1 MQIIINAGGSGTR
14 LWPLSTSRF
23 PKQFVNLI
31 DDENFV
37 QKTFQRLVQ
46 GFETNQIWLSTNLK
60 FAELALNSLPL
71 DFEKQHLLLES
82 EKRDTF
88 ASILAQTA
96 VVAHFVGR
104 NEPLIFIASDH
115 LIAQKDCQKFN
126 LGLRQ
131 MSNLVKNGNFE
142 LVIAGILPTFPNTEL
157 GYIEISKTEKS
168 IENTNSKNGEKMIN
182 LIQNELENYQ
192 NSTQNDPEA
201 LESQQLTKKVEN
213 VKSEKSQKEIWQI
226 QNKVFLEK
234 SQNLSKTGEMK
245 NLQGKNWQQANQHVQ
260 DLASFDKMEILET
273 KSLQVAS
280 FREKPDLQAAT
291 RFVESGD
298 FLWNLGY
305 FGWNF
310 DIMQDSLAKHWP
322 ELVPIV
328 DQIYQKGEISPELYR
343 QFPKN
348 SIDFALVEKLSRI
361 GAVQMNISWQD
372 IGNWDIV
379 KDFLPPIKTLDS
391 KKNESEPEKPKLAKN
406 DLNLQKLTK
415 KNITFEEIPK
425 NNPSNKKSNQTD
437 LKTTFDNSDSD
448 KNTKNQTILAKEK
461 TNRDNSKK
469 IDQKEILKQV
479 SNQSQD
485 ESQSESQ
492 KSQVE
497 ISHSKNLSKN
507 LKANEEIENIETS
520 QNPNIPS
527 PNIIQIDG
535 GNNKIKSQ
543 LNKNRKIAF
552 VGVSDLLIVESEEGL
567 LIIDPKK
574 APLVKKAAEYFEN
587 LEK

>member
-115 LIAQKDCQKFN
+115 LIVQKDWQKFN

-192 NSTQNDPEA
+192 NSTQTELES

-213 VKSEKSQKEIWQI
+213 VKSEKSQKEIWQT

-234 SQNLSKTGEMK
+234 SENLSKIGEMESNETK
-245 NLQGKNWQQANQHVQ
+245 KLVKNGEMENLQGENWQQVNQNLQ

-310 DIMQDSLAKHWP
+310 DIMQENLAKHWP

-391 KKNESEPEKPKLAKN
+391 KKNELEPEKPKLTKN

-415 KNITFEEIPK
+415 
-425 NNPSNKKSNQTD
+425 NKQIA
-437 LKTTFDNSDSD
+437 LETTFDNSDSD
-448 KNTKNQTILAKEK
+448 KNTKNQTILA
-461 TNRDNSKK
+461 NSKK
-469 IDQKEILKQV
+469 IDQNKTLKEA
-479 SNQSQD
+479 SSQSQI
-485 ESQSESQ
+485 ESQIENQ
-492 KSQVE
+492 KSQAE

-520 QNPNIPS
+520 QNPNIPN

-535 GNNKIKSQ
+535 DNNKIKSQ

-552 VGVSDLLIVESEEGL
+552 VGVSGLLIVESEEGL

>member
-46 GFETNQIWLSTNLK
+46 SFETHQIWLSTNLK
-60 FAELALNSLPL
+60 FSELALNSLPL
-71 DFEKQHLLLES
+71 DFEKEHLLLES

-88 ASILAQTA
+88 ASIIAQTA

-104 NEPLIFIASDH
+104 DEPLIFIASDH
-115 LIAQKDCQKFN
+115 LIAQKYWQKFN

-182 LIQNELENYQ
+182 LIQNELENYK
-192 NSTQNDPEA
+192 NSTQTDPEA
-201 LESQQLTKKVEN
+201 LESPQLTKKLEN
-213 VKSEKSQKEIWQI
+213 VKSEKSQKEIWQTQSKI
-226 QNKVFLEK
+226 FLEK
-234 SQNLSKTGEMK
+234 SENLSKIGEME

-291 RFVESGD
+291 RFVESGN

-310 DIMQDSLAKHWP
+310 EIMRVNLSKHWP

-391 KKNESEPEKPKLAKN
+391 KKNESEPEKLKLAKN

-415 KNITFEEIPK
+415 NR
-425 NNPSNKKSNQTD
+425 QTS
-437 LKTTFDNSDSD
+437 LEATFDNSDSD

-461 TNRDNSKK
+461 TNQENSKK

-507 LKANEEIENIETS
+507 LKANEEIENKGEIESKIENIETI
-520 QNPNIPS
+520 QNPNNPN

-535 GNNKIKSQ
+535 DKNKIKSQ

-552 VGVSDLLIVESEEGL
+552 IGVSDLLIVESEEGL